1 MPTIRAIAPAPTEEE
16 ATAIAVAME
25 ALWPVPVAA
34 RPASD
39 DDLAWRFSGRWWGG
53 TAVSRHSRPVR

>member
-16 ATAIAVAME
+16 ATAIAVAMA
-25 ALWPVPVAA
+25 ALWPLPIAA
-34 RPASD
+34 QPAGD

-53 TAVSRHSRPVR
+53 TAVSRRSRPIR